1 MPIRIK
7 QVVPV
12 TGDFLLDQA
21 TRDYIGKY
29 LDSDTVV
36 DVDVIPEGQYSIES
50 EYDEA
55 VNAPQVVKLCQKAA
69 AEGYD
74 GIYVDCFGDPGV
86 RAAREC
92 VDIPVFGG
100 FEPAMLVA
108 LGLGDKVGIVTV
120 LANVIPMI
128 EGNIAKGHLCGRTT
142 KVRAVNMPVAD
153 LVDTE
158 KLIEHLLP
166 ACIKSIGDGATV
178 IVLGCTGMIDV
189 SETVQAKLLERGF
202 DVPVVEAAQ
211 AALNTVEM
219 YAKMKLRHSGLTYMA
234 PPEK

>member
-1 MPIRIK
+1 MSVRIK

-29 LDSDTVV
+29 LAPDTVV
-36 DVDVIPEGQYSIES
+36 DVEVIPEGQYSIES

-55 VNAPQVVKLCQKAA
+55 VNAPQVV
-69 AEGYD
+69 
-74 GIYVDCFGDPGV
+74 IYVDCFGDPGV

-92 VDIPVFGG
+92 VSIPVFGG
-100 FEPAMLVA
+100 FEPAMLMA
-108 LGLGDKVGIVTV
+108 MGLGDKIGIVTV
-120 LANVIPMI
+120 LKNVIPLI
-128 EGNIAKGHLCGRTT
+128 EGNIAKAHLDGRTT

-153 LVDTE
+153 LENTE
-158 KLIEHLLP
+158 KLIENLVP
-166 ACIKSIGDGATV
+166 ECIRSIEDGASV

-189 SETVQAKLLERGF
+189 AENVQARLLAEGF
-202 DVPVVEAAQ
+202 DVPVVEAAG

-219 YAKMKLRHSGLTYMA
+219 YAKMKLKHSGLTYMA